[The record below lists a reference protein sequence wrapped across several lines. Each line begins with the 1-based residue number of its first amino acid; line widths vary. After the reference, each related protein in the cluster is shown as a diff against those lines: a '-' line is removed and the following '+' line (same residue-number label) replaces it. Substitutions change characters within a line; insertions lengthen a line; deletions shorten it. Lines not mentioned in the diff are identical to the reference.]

1 MEELFVGKNNTQVTC
16 DEVLSV
22 RLTQSLRKSR
32 PTTFSDC
39 NSVLP
44 DLSTHVTLSYCLLM
58 SLCLL
63 CSCHSLPHCLLIA
76 TNVAWSFIR
85 TCRWS
90 YLSYLVSLLP

>member
-16 DEVLSV
+16 DDLLSV

-44 DLSTHVTLSYCLLM
+44 DLSTHVTLSYCLL
-58 SLCLL
+58 
-63 CSCHSLPHCLLIA
+63 IT
-76 TNVAWSFIR
+76 TNVTWSFIR

-90 YLSYLVSLLP
+90 YLSCLVSLLP